1 MDALQMLE
9 DEVALEGLDGI
20 TIPALWLRLETRV
33 PKFPLRLDAASR
45 QFLWQSLV
53 SSPDIELFVLP
64 QPRPPLVLLDRF
76 KEIDP
81 ETGIQ
86 EIRETVSTVED
97 IYPVHIVLDNKV
109 GIKGSCQFFKERVN
123 VTSQVR
129 SRDLQPLCSLA
140 EALERWEQKLV
151 LVASQ
156 TVRYRALLSWEG
168 DPDLKLPDYSYCIL
182 ERLGR
187 ARWQGELQRDLHCKT
202 FKTDA
207 GKLHYLRKVLDR
219 NGLVT
224 LQPHVIRLP
233 SGSQQHSV
241 LLLLRRFHVD
251 RRSKYDILMERVSN
265 ILAGKPERMAT
276 MLKLRQQVG
285 LSERTFKRM
294 YQYMIAAGLAQV
306 VSVPLQEL
314 NPEGGPHKT
323 KKGTDIMVRCLKLL
337 KEYKKKVDE
346 EDDDND
352 DEDRA
357 RKSGQLDTRVVERD
371 VLAQAYEIIEST
383 ATKGISQSEIRRLMN
398 VGKLEGRMI
407 CRLLERYH
415 MVKGFMEDE
424 GRQRT
429 TKYISKI
436 FVEQS
441 NLNQQFEKEKARS
454 EQLGT
459 GGGTEVRVV
468 EMLQEVGEEDKAL
481 SEEHVS
487 PVLSEEEEEQ
497 EEKGGRR
504 ASARKKTS
512 KKKVLKV
519 DTRTLLR
526 TSKLSSAVQ
535 HSTPNKKASTPA
547 LRLVAPE
554 ASDVS
559 LDKEDPCRPPEE
571 SDRSPDMSDR
581 TATPSSNAQ
590 SVEEEAS
597 VTVVE
602 EVQVPP
608 SKDTGATPK
617 KTRSRSVSRQD
628 RPHETYRL
636 LKRRNLI
643 IEAVRSL
650 KLIESLYMLQKMIL
664 DEEKQDGVAT
674 RCCKKSILRLVRRL
688 SQEGFLKLFCTT
700 VIQDGVSKKVE
711 FVVHPSILPDDPL
724 VKSAIDQI
732 RFRISSSYTAHRVKV
747 QAEPGQAGVA
757 GGGEEPQRQGA
768 GASKEPGKGDVVG
781 QSPSKAQSSKTDEKM
796 GVTQLK
802 NFHPTIVPGLGR
814 SLGFQPKMP
823 RLRLVHMFLWHVI
836 YGHPSRKLPGSG
848 TRAAKGQEVLRRG
861 TAANRSHSLPAK
873 ANREA
878 PAPDSGASETP
889 GTAHAEGDVE
899 IGAGTEVDPVLIDE
913 TVYVNELSWKRF
925 VPATPVHREYGLG
938 WALASDILL
947 CLPLSIFVQIIQ
959 VSYKVD
965 GLEDYLNDPLKQHF
979 LIRFLPGKMKKQLL
993 YKRRYIFSFYE
1004 NMQRLCFMGLLQ
1016 FGPMEKFQDKDQV
1029 FIFLKKKATIVD
1041 TTPCEPHY
1049 NLVTGS
1055 RPFERRFYTLDTS
1068 QDIENFWFDLQCVC
1082 LNTPLGVV
1090 RCPRIRKGSSQEGQP
1105 DQEDPEAALEELPA
1119 EKPTVREPSRLLE
1132 YARGRKE
1139 VTDDGVIPGD
1149 GQGAAGMDSTF
1160 FGHLKRNWIW
1170 TSYLLNAKRPGS
1182 SLEGNPMLRLKTFL
1196 TKMPLPFMSENRKM
1210 HMISEPRLP
1219 GALKEF
1225 DVLVEQE
1232 PGGECRNARV
1242 VGGKRQKRKRGKKG
1256 VEKKA
1261 KKKKREARVET
1272 KHVRPPRF
1280 HDVADQNALQ
1290 RMTRQRVS
1298 WSAQEDGFLM
1308 LCRVA
1313 SHFLNRKIK
1322 RPFVP
1327 WQVVRDLLHAQFE
1340 ESLDKTSLSVGR
1352 RARYIMKNPQTSLN
1366 FKICLA
1372 EVYQDKPLVGEFLNR
1387 ENDYENPEVCSAEF
1401 KEFVAV
1407 LRQKFSTS
1415 TGYLGLK
1422 IPDTKEELFRR
1433 FKVYAIG
1440 DQEEVEQNEPDMLA
1454 RHEDIHS
1461 LVLNNLIQST
1471 LALSNAQM
1479 KSCRSFQT
1487 FHLYSRYDDGIL
1499 YEAFLRCQKRGLVN
1513 RRRIS
1518 KVSEPKKSR
1527 ALPFL
1532 PMSYQ
1537 LSQAYYRCFTWRF
1550 PSTLCTEAHQ
1560 FLETLRAAGRQD
1572 RPNTFVFQD
1581 QAEAPPDP
1589 GMVLFCLDAPGGCCL
1604 ASLSLLILGLLS
1616 VDVSIPEQI
1625 VVVDSTM
1632 VDNEVVKSMGKE
1644 VADEDDDEEAEEGE
1658 GKRKIEVKARQAS
1671 HTNYLLMKGYCSPGI
1686 VSLRN
1691 LNTNDNIVVNSCQM
1705 RVRLRS
1711 SPAHR
1716 WFSTAEPYV
1725 ADDPAWGETC
1735 LPPGFTRLV
1744 RMSSDDS
1751 GRLQRFSAWCID
1763 RCGYSAED
1771 LQAVLE
1777 LSGVVEEARCFGC
1790 DRRQLRDRFAALEE
1804 VAGGRTRTLWQ
1815 YLQDLVDLEEVVE
1828 VGGNTVRLV
1837 AMKFLDP
1844 WLLHTTK
1851 RCGPRAGSDSQAQ
1864 PTSRKRKV
1872 QEDPEEDAA
1881 PPRKMVAVDMDG
1893 AAAGDDVSEEPGEE
1907 KSLET
1912 SPGGSRAGDSPVL
1925 GGSSDPDP
1933 TQAAAEAQ
1941 STGPVDEDEGGA
1953 REGGA
1958 EEDSPEGDAAPSIE
1972 DQPTPAD
1979 AVPGGEAGADEDCT
1993 SFPQTTAA
2001 QSVEDSSELERVS
2014 FISRPWRI
2022 VDGSLNQPVCKG
2034 MLEAL
2039 LFHIMTRPG
2048 VPQPV
2053 LLRHYSGVLQP
2064 VVVLELLQALEEMGC
2079 IQRRSIS
2086 PTPRPSLFSRPG
2098 PAQLR
2103 EGPPQPVTS
2112 DCVFYE
2118 PALDCCLRLG
2128 RVFPRQPN
2136 WNKWV
2141 QYIHT

>member
-732 RFRISSSYTAHRVKV
+732 RFRISSSYTAHRLGWRGAARSHRDRGLGPPRSPGRETCTRGHFL
-747 QAEPGQAGVA
+747 QADQCRSVIARV
-757 GGGEEPQRQGA
+757 
-768 GASKEPGKGDVVG
+768 SVV
-781 QSPSKAQSSKTDEKM
+781 SCHDKHPAYSSCPFPC
-796 GVTQLK
+796 V
-802 NFHPTIVPGLGR
+802 VPGLGR

-1132 YARGRKE
+1132 GRKE

-1196 TKMPLPFMSENRKM
+1196 TKMPLPFMSENASGSRGLLMSLSSLLRPADRKM

-1572 RPNTFVFQD
+1572 RPNTFV
-1581 QAEAPPDP
+1581 
-1589 GMVLFCLDAPGGCCL
+1589 LFCLDAPGGCCL

-1716 WFSTAEPYV
+1716 WFSTAGES
-1725 ADDPAWGETC
+1725 ALRTAGLGRDLPAAW
-1735 LPPGFTRLV
+1735 LHPAV
-1744 RMSSDDS
+1744 
-1751 GRLQRFSAWCID
+1751 SARWN
-1763 RCGYSAED
+1763 
-1771 LQAVLE
+1771 LTVL
-1777 LSGVVEEARCFGC
+1777 S
-1790 DRRQLRDRFAALEE
+1790 LRS
-1804 VAGGRTRTLWQ
+1804 
-1815 YLQDLVDLEEVVE
+1815 QDLVDLEEVVE

-1979 AVPGGEAGADEDCT
+1979 AVPGGEAGAGEQVSGHFYYSALLT
-1993 SFPQTTAA
+1993 QM
-2001 QSVEDSSELERVS
+2001 RVS